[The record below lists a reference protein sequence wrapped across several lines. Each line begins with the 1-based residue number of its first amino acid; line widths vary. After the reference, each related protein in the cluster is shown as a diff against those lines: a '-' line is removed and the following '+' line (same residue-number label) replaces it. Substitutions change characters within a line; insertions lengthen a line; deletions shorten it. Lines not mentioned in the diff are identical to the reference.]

1 MDNFNL
7 TKALDMN
14 ASYLGVEGILLMEN
28 AGKEVALK
36 ASSYEKIAVFC
47 GTGNNGGDGLVAA
60 RHLSCLGKKVR
71 VYSLKGER
79 TEGNRRNFEI
89 IKKLDSIEL
98 EYVTDST
105 QCVEIRNELT
115 GFGCIIEALI
125 GTGIRG
131 ELRQPVKSIADTI
144 NASKSYKISVDY
156 PAIEAD
162 LVLSF
167 HLPKTEDAKVAY
179 IGIPPEAEQ
188 HAGPGDVY
196 LAVPGRSGAEHK
208 GAFGRVLT
216 AGGSRD
222 YLGAPLLAAVS
233 ALRSGA
239 DLSILAA
246 PSRVLERIKSDPN
259 LIYLELESEHY
270 LSLGDVKKLLEVRHD
285 TLVVGNGLGTKKE
298 SADAVKEI
306 LRKAE
311 NPVVFD
317 ADALNLLKERDLGRY
332 SNGRVI
338 LTPHRG
344 EFETLFG
351 EMPDSP
357 DVVKE
362 HAEKT
367 GTVIL
372 LKSPMDVISDGMRV
386 KLNTTGNAGLTVG
399 GTGDVLA
406 GIVGA
411 LACNKKTTLF
421 NAASA
426 AAFICGV
433 AGDLCMGDKGYHYT
447 ATDVIEKI
455 PAAFLYCKKFE

>member
-1 MDNFNL
+1 MDKL
-7 TKALDMN
+7 KLAKALDMN
-14 ASYLGVEGILLMEN
+14 ASYLGVESILLMEN
-28 AGKEVALK
+28 AGKEVALN
-36 ASSYEKIAVFC
+36 AASYEKIAVFC

-60 RHLSCLGKKVR
+60 RHLSSVGKKVR

-79 TEGNRRNFEI
+79 TKENQRNFEI
-89 IKKLDSIEL
+89 LEKLDSIEL
-98 EYVTDST
+98 KYVTDST
-105 QCVEIRNELT
+105 QLMGIKGELA
-115 GFGCIIEALI
+115 GFDCIIEALI
-125 GTGIRG
+125 GTGIKG
-131 ELRQPVKSIADTI
+131 ELRQPVKSIVDTI
-144 NASKSYKISVDY
+144 NASKSYKLSVDY

-167 HLPKTEDAKVAY
+167 HLPKTDGAKVAN
-179 IGIPPEAEQ
+179 IGIPQEAELN
-188 HAGPGDVY
+188 AGPGDVY
-196 LAVPGRSGAEHK
+196 LAVPKRSGEEHK
-208 GAFGRVLT
+208 GVFGRVLT
-216 AGGSRD
+216 VGGSQD
-222 YLGAPLLAAVS
+222 YIGAPLLTAVS

-246 PSRVLERIKSDPN
+246 PSSVLERINPDPN
-259 LIYLELESEHY
+259 LIYLELGSEHY
-270 LSLGDVKKLLEVRHD
+270 LNRGDVKKLIEIRSD

-298 SADAVKEI
+298 SAEAVKEI
-306 LRKAE
+306 LKKTE
-311 NPVVFD
+311 KLVVFD
-317 ADALNLLKERDLGRY
+317 ADALKLLKERDLKRY

-351 EMPDSP
+351 ERPESP

-362 HAEKT
+362 HAEET

-372 LKSPMDVISDGMRV
+372 LKSPVDVVSDGIRV
-386 KLNTTGNAGLTVG
+386 KLNNTGNAGLTVG

-411 LACNKKTTLF
+411 LACNQKTTLF

-426 AAFICGV
+426 AAFICGL
-433 AGDLCMGDKGYHYT
+433 AGDLCMKDKGYCYM

-455 PAAFLYCKKFE
+455 PAAFLYCKEFE